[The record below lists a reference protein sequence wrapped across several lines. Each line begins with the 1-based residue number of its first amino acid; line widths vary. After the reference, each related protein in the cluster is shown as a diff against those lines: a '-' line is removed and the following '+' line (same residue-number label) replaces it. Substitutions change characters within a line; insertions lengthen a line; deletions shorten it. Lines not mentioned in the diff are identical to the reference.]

1 MYIYLYIYK
10 YIYIHTNM
18 YIKEFS
24 GFVRLHATAADF
36 SHELINRESGIEDET
51 DKILQN
57 E

>member
-1 MYIYLYIYK
+1 
-10 YIYIHTNM
+10 M